1 MMNKENKDVS
11 QQPISPEPP
20 ELEKE
25 LDKLKQ
31 ERDEYLN
38 GWKRAKADFINYQ
51 KEEMK
56 RQEATMQFGNEY
68 LIRELL
74 PVLDSFLLSLS
85 MINDEQAKKGVE
97 MMYAQLERIL
107 SKHGLEPIHSLGM
120 QCDPSSHEALA
131 EVESDQPSGTIIEE
145 LEKGWKLHGKVIRPA
160 RVKIA
165 K

>member
-1 MMNKENKDVS
+1 MTSNENKDIS
-11 QQPISPEPP
+11 QEPT
-20 ELEKE
+20 ELE
-25 LDKLKQ
+25 KLKQ

-51 KEEMK
+51 KEEAK
-56 RQEATMQFGNEY
+56 RQEAMAQFGNEY
-68 LIRELL
+68 LIQELL
-74 PVLDSFLLSLS
+74 PVLDSLLLSLS

-97 MMYAQLERIL
+97 MIYAQLERIL
-107 SKHGLEPIHSLGM
+107 SKHGLEPIHSLGT
-120 QCDPSSHEALA
+120 QCDPSMHEALA
-131 EVESDQPSGTIIEE
+131 EVESEQPSGTIIEE